1 MSREP
6 APTLEGCYTGPMR
19 GALLDRDGVLLL
31 LDEEALYQKALE
43 LAVHGA
49 GLERSLA
56 VLARGMRTLEEAVR
70 GLKVRTLEEEETL
83 WHRLVEEAAQ
93 ELRLPKERLLPWRY
107 YRFMKRAPGAEA
119 LLKALK
125 ARGLK
130 IGVLSNTLPSLRESL
145 AYHGLDAYVDGFF
158 ASTALGVAKPHPE
171 AFLLALR
178 ALDLNPE
185 ETLYLDDD
193 PENVEA
199 ARRLGLRAEVYVI
212 KAPGVRPR

>member
-1 MSREP
+1 
-6 APTLEGCYTGPMR
+6 MR

>member
-1 MSREP
+1 
-6 APTLEGCYTGPMR
+6 MR

-56 VLARGMRTLEEAVR
+56 ILARGMRTLEEAVR
-70 GLKVRTLEEEETL
+70 GLKVRTLEEEEAL
-83 WHRLVEEAAQ
+83 WHHLVEEAAQ

-130 IGVLSNTLPSLRESL
+130 IGVLSNTLPSLRKSL

-171 AFLLALR
+171 AFLLALE
-178 ALDLNPE
+178 ALGLKPE

-199 ARRLGLRAEVYVI
+199 ARRLGLRAEVYVAR
-212 KAPGVRPR
+212 APGARPR

>member
-1 MSREP
+1 
-6 APTLEGCYTGPMR
+6 MR

-199 ARRLGLRAEVYVI
+199 ARRLGLRAEVY
-212 KAPGVRPR
+212 AYQRALGS